1 MKFESLYILYIYIRY
16 NEVIK
21 MAIANLNTIDKHL
34 VEIYEN
40 QTTTNV
46 TNADSNYENRSQAL
60 FDQMQMIAYN
70 NKMFL
75 KL

>member
-1 MKFESLYILYIYIRY
+1 
-16 NEVIK
+16 